1 MSKRHS
7 RGTPDLGEMSVCC
20 LSQPVSVL
28 TLLAD
33 QGSLEV
39 QLARHPEPLMPK
51 KEATKQHQNKTK
63 PLNVFHALLTFTA
76 VVGCRQSVGDS

>member
-1 MSKRHS
+1 MARRHS
-7 RGTPDLGEMSVCC
+7 RDTPVLGEMSVCC

-39 QLARHPEPLMPK
+39 QLASHPAPLMPK
-51 KEATKQHQNKTK
+51 KEATKQHQNKT
-63 PLNVFHALLTFTA
+63 LNVFHALLTFTA